1 MKIRKGDNVIVLTGK
16 DRGKSGKVLQ
26 SLPKNE
32 QVVVESI
39 NLRKKHSRPRKQ
51 GEKGQMIE
59 KSFPCIF
66 PMFSFYVRNVQ
77 NLPVSVLRLM
87 AKINPECARNASYIL
102 K

>member
-59 KSFPCIF
+59 KSFPLHI
-66 PMFSFYVRNVQ
+66 SNVQ
-77 NLPVSVLRLM
+77 LLCPQCFKPTRVGF
-87 AKINPECARNASYIL
+87 KIDGENKSRMCKKCEATF
-102 K
+102 